1 MESNRVKRIIW
12 KEPFGMILKINGLFE
27 RYRGGGYI
35 SRRIAKD
42 EIQKKPD
49 IIETL
54 KKEGYTKFTVYTK
67 EETERDLEYN
77 KVVDYMNNYS
87 KNGIVTLRYLNRSQ
101 IDEFFDF
108 DIAIQIEN
116 EIVNNFYTLIED
128 DENTRNYEYVTFTAY
143 TSINNSLS
151 EAQKKE
157 IAEMDRLFGEH
168 YKTNNWHQSDQWR
181 NPYEYRVH
189 VSKIEKIILTK
200 YFKDID
206 SIGTERQ
213 GLRNGKTEVLELDL
227 RNPDMEIYE
236 KMRAIDNCIEIEWE
250 KE

>member
-12 KEPFGMILKINGLFE
+12 KEPFGMILKLNGLNV

-35 SRRIAKD
+35 SIYILKD
-42 EIQKKPD
+42 EIQVNPG
-49 IIETL
+49 IIELL
-54 KKEGYTKFTVYTK
+54 KKEGYSKFTVYTK
-67 EETERDLEYN
+67 EETERDLEYD
-77 KVVDYMNNYS
+77 KVVDYMNNNS
-87 KNGIVTLRYLNRSQ
+87 KNGIIALRYLNSSQ

-108 DIAIQIEN
+108 EIYIQVGKKTIK
-116 EIVNNFYTLIED
+116 NFYTLVED
-128 DENTRNYEYVTFTAY
+128 DEKTRNHEFVTFTAY
-143 TSINNSLS
+143 ATINNSLS

-227 RNPDMEIYE
+227 RNPDMAIYE

-250 KE
+250 